1 MSIFW
6 RVLINRLKGEG
17 HDILCLAPA
26 GDAASEALLESF
38 GTGVINYP
46 LNRKGLNPLEDY
58 QSFLSLK
65 KIFMSEKPDLVFAS
79 TIKPVI
85 YGLPAARQARVPA
98 VFAAITGLGY
108 AFEKDSLLKK
118 FINMAGERL
127 YKHALSGANG
137 VFFQNKFDR
146 ELFIQRGIIPA
157 SDKIRLA
164 RGAGVDTERFQAAPL
179 PETRAKGG
187 LVFLFI
193 GRLLQAKGLFEYEKA
208 AEILRRRWPNARFQ
222 ILGPLEEG
230 PGSISA
236 ETLDKW
242 RAKGDIEYLGSS
254 LDVRP
259 YIKEAHAIVLPS
271 WREGT
276 PTAILEAMSMGRAC
290 VASDAPG
297 CTETVIDGVNGF
309 LCKVKDPESLAQAM
323 EKFLVNPGLFERMGG
338 ESRKMAVSLFDAAKV
353 AEGMTR
359 DMRELSPAG
368 LWPEKDNT

>member
-6 RVLINRLKGEG
+6 RVLVNRLKREG
-17 HDILCLAPA
+17 HDILCLTPP
-26 GDAASEALLESF
+26 GDAASEASLESF
-38 GTGVINYP
+38 GAKVVNYP

-58 QSFLSLK
+58 HSYLSLK

-85 YGLPAARQARVPA
+85 YGLLAAGQARVPA

-108 AFEKDSLLKK
+108 AFEKDSLFKK
-118 FINMAGERL
+118 LINMAGERL
-127 YKHALSGANG
+127 YRHALTGASG
-137 VFFQNKFDR
+137 VFFQNKYDR

-164 RGAGVDTERFQAAPL
+164 RGTGVDTARFQAVPL
-179 PETRAKGG
+179 PEIQSQGG

-193 GRLLQAKGLFEYEKA
+193 GRLLEAKGLFEYEKA

-230 PGSISA
+230 PGSISP
-236 ETLDKW
+236 ETLEKW
-242 RAKGDIEYLGSS
+242 RAKGDVEYLGSS
-254 LDVRP
+254 QDVRP
-259 YIKEAHAIVLPS
+259 YITAAHAVVLPS

-276 PTAILEAMSMGRAC
+276 PTAVMEAMSMGRPC
-290 VASDAPG
+290 VTSDAPG
-297 CTETVIDGVNGF
+297 CTETVIDGGNGF
-309 LCKVKDPESLAQAM
+309 LCKAKDPESLAQAM
-323 EKFLVNPGLFERMGG
+323 EKLLLNPGLLDEMGG
-338 ESRKMAVSLFDAAKV
+338 KSREMAVSIFDADKV
-353 AEGMTR
+353 AEGMVR

-368 LWPEKDNT
+368 LWPEKDN